1 MFQCGMNFQS
11 IPLYIV
17 YSSQHFEPIVYG
29 NSPFRSS
36 LIFRAHDAK
45 IHIDLD
51 DFPFFLKINEAKTSY
66 PIFTIYMFIL
76 E

>member
-51 DFPFFLKINEAKTSY
+51 DFPFF
-66 PIFTIYMFIL
+66 
-76 E
+76 